1 MRIRSFL
8 VGTAAVASIGFTL
21 SPPSP
26 TVAVEERPVENVM
39 YVEPYKSMAGCE
51 RGRDKYLA
59 GKPGRKAG
67 SCHFNGWIGGVKTF
81 MFKMY

>member
-1 MRIRSFL
+1 
-8 VGTAAVASIGFTL
+8 
-21 SPPSP
+21 
-26 TVAVEERPVENVM
+26 M